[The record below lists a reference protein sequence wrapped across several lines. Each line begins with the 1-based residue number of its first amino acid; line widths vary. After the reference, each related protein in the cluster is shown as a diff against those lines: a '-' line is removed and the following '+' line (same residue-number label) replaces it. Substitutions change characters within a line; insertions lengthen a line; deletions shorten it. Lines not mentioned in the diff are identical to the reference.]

1 MLSRATYVPRV
12 RLELGS
18 TRLPHSQQ
26 HVNFPAL
33 LLSGVRKKANKKM
46 KQGKGAPRKNWVREP
61 FVWKQS
67 VRYADGKIMQRRV
80 PCEAAHLEG
89 KAQQQGPGSSSSS
102 SSSSKLPEG
111 AKIIET
117 WRCFVNGRL
126 SKRSAADQP
135 SALDW
140 EEFDQWA
147 AAEDEA
153 DAERQ
158 QQQQ

>member
-1 MLSRATYVPRV
+1 M

-18 TRLPHSQQ
+18 IRLPHSQQ
-26 HVNFPAL
+26 HVNLLAA

-46 KQGKGAPRKNWVREP
+46 QQGKGAPRKSWVWEL

-67 VRYADGKIMQRRV
+67 VRYEDGKIMQRTV
-80 PCEAAHLEG
+80 PCEAANLEG
-89 KAQQQGPGSSSSS
+89 KAQQQGPGRSSSST

-111 AKIIET
+111 AKIIGT
-117 WRCFVNGRL
+117 WRCFVNGCL
-126 SKRSAADQP
+126 SKRSAGDQP

-158 QQQQ
+158 QQQPEVVSDGGVR